1 MRLQTNLRLYPGIC
15 LEKMKKNIKQ
25 NCQRGISPC
34 LDMNLR
40 TPGHRTRELTAVLVC
55 WELNDMLLGNML
67 PLEGSKLNSFETSLR
82 FTSLEHCSIHSWDPT
97 KLSETSGSI
106 SLVTTSTKP
115 LTSVKLKEDSMAQ
128 SLPRTALSNSAR
140 QDVFPSTPREGLRP
154 SYETG
159 NTLWCKL
166 RVSSPGLTP
175 RARSLI
181 WTLVSSTDSHIGSQV
196 VYFFSLVHAY
206 LWAL

>member
-1 MRLQTNLRLYPGIC
+1 
-15 LEKMKKNIKQ
+15 
-25 NCQRGISPC
+25 
-34 LDMNLR
+34 
-40 TPGHRTRELTAVLVC
+40 
-55 WELNDMLLGNML
+55 ML

-82 FTSLEHCSIHSWDPT
+82 FINPEHCSKDCDIHSWDPT
-97 KLSETSGSI
+97 KLSETSGST
-106 SLVTTSTKP
+106 SLATTSTKP
-115 LTSVKLKEDSMAQ
+115 LTSVKLQEDSMAQ
-128 SLPRTALSNSAR
+128 SLPRTALSTSAR

-159 NTLWCKL
+159 HTLWYKL

-206 LWAL
+206 LWALWLTINNSIKQWALKFAIYQPIY